1 MKKRDKKLGIFYPTR
16 PPKRGRTKGALQISF
31 TWLFAIIAGGFI
43 LFLAIFMTSKLIGTE
58 QVAQDLKSGKEIGV
72 LLNPIEMGFESAKS
86 TSITMPVE
94 TRISTRCE
102 EDNNFGK
109 QIINLSQKSFGKWT
123 DTKTE
128 VKFPNKYIFSENP
141 EAKTFYIFAKPFE
154 FGFKVADLIYMT
166 SSEKEYCF
174 KNAPEDIKKEIEFL
188 NQKNFVTENCK
199 LDSIEVCFSGSCEI
213 EVNYNAKYVRKDES
227 KMYFSNDALMYATI
241 FSDSR
246 TYECQIK
253 RLMQRVENLALLYKD
268 KSDFIAGKYDCNS
281 NLDLVGLENA
291 AKSLSSSAN
300 LNLVSSIAEEVD
312 YENGRNGE
320 CRLW

>member
-1 MKKRDKKLGIFYPTR
+1 MKK
-16 PPKRGRTKGALQISF
+16 KGYLQISF

-58 QVAQDLKSGKEIGV
+58 QVVQDLKSGKEIGV
-72 LLNPIEMGFESAKS
+72 LLNPVEMGFESAKS

-94 TRISTRCE
+94 TRISARCE
-102 EDNNFGK
+102 ENNNFGE

-141 EAKTFYIFAKPFE
+141 EAKTFYVFAKPFE

-166 SSEKEYCF
+166 SSKDEYCF
-174 KNAPEDIKKEIEFL
+174 KNAPEDIKDELEFL
-188 NQKNFVTENCK
+188 NQKNLVTENCRA
-199 LDSIEVCFSGSCEI
+199 DSIEVCFSDSCDI
-213 EVNYNAKYVRKDES
+213 GVNYNSKYVMKDGK
-227 KMYFSNDALMYATI
+227 KMHFSDDALMYAAI
-241 FSDSR
+241 FSDKEV
-246 TYECQIK
+246 YECQVR

-268 KSDFIAGKYDCNS
+268 KANFISARGCNS
-281 NLDLVGLENA
+281 NLNLEGLESA
-291 AKSLSSSAN
+291 ARSLSSSAN
-300 LNLVSSIAEEVD
+300 LRLVSNIAED
-312 YENGRNGE
+312 INDKNKFAE